1 MTKYCDGATRYPC
14 PHPDEC
20 TVSCGFNDATV
31 LRRLKPYPHVPLMT
45 FKSVIEPDRDEGS
58 KIARRLIVAIK
69 VFLFLWVLLMAMS
82 GMFLW
87 SLLI

>member
-20 TVSCGFNDATV
+20 TVSCGFNDAVV
-31 LRRLKPYPHVPLMT
+31 LRRIKPYPHVPTDL
-45 FKSVIEPDRDEGS
+45 IEPDRDEGS
-58 KIARRLIVAIK
+58 KIARRLIGAIK
-69 VFLFLWVLLMAMS
+69 VFLFLWVVLMAMS

-87 SLLI
+87 SLFI